1 MEDSFRIGISSALP
15 FSEAQY
21 NGLMQIVDNMDY
33 GYHEL
38 EVKFP
43 NYAEYDDFM
52 AVYLEWRDGRYRM
65 ELDFP
70 MDDFGWKYPL
80 VLAADLDGKR
90 TAQLLRELLVDVSGT
105 EGNEL
110 VLNCFRQV
118 PAERYGERKPTVYER
133 TYESE
138 YGKENGNAGGTD

>member
-1 MEDSFRIGISSALP
+1 MEDSYMIGISSALP

-21 NGLMQIVDNMDY
+21 DGLMQIVDNMDNCY
-33 GYHEL
+33 NAL
-38 EVKFP
+38 EVKVP
-43 NYAEYDDFM
+43 NHADFDDFM
-52 AVYLEWRDGRYRM
+52 GVYLEWRDGRYRV
-65 ELDFP
+65 EQDFP

-105 EGNEL
+105 GENEL

-118 PAERYGERKPTVYER
+118 PAEHYGEKKPTVYEKDDAAAR
-133 TYESE
+133 
-138 YGKENGNAGGTD
+138 GKENGNDCGRE

>member
-1 MEDSFRIGISSALP
+1 MEDSFGIGISSALP

-21 NGLMQIVDNMDY
+21 DGLMQIVYGMDSNC
-33 GYHEL
+33 HEL
-38 EVKFP
+38 EINIP
-43 NYAEYDDFM
+43 NHADFDDFM
-52 AVYLEWRDGRYRM
+52 AVYLDWRDGCCHV

-105 EGNEL
+105 EENEV
-110 VLNCFRQV
+110 VLNCFRRV
-118 PAERYGERKPTVYER
+118 PAERYGERKPAVYEKNNAAER
-133 TYESE
+133 
-138 YGKENGNAGGTD
+138 GKGNGNGFGSE